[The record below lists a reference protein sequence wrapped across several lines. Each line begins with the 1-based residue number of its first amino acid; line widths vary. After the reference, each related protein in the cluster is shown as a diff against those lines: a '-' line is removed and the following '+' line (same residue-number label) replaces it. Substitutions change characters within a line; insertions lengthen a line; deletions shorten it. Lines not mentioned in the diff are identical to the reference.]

1 MKTRSTVFRILVTA
15 VLFATIATHAKA
27 QETPPAP
34 PSPPVVPAAPAPPKP
49 PAPPDFAPPAPSLLA
64 STLPIVPPL
73 PPVPPLP
80 ASLTAPKAPAEP
92 QPPSAPQAPSSSQ
105 TTPQTFPSLDS
116 IQSQAELDKV
126 IMALSL
132 ALFDAYNRCDLEAF
146 RSFLAED
153 IEFYHDQGGITL
165 GATALTESVHK
176 NICGGDVRRDLVPGT
191 FQANY
196 MKGYGAVE
204 LGTHRFVHPKSNNP
218 TGEGKYISLWQ
229 YKDGKWKITREISYD
244 HHQAQ
249 PDPAKVAPAK

>member
-1 MKTRSTVFRILVTA
+1 MKTRSTTAFILFTVL
-15 VLFATIATHAKA
+15 LFASIAMHANA
-27 QETPPAP
+27 QATPPAP
-34 PSPPVVPAAPAPPKP
+34 AAAPAPPKP
-49 PAPPDFAPPAPSLLA
+49 PVAPPDFEPPAPPLLA
-64 STLPIVPPL
+64 LTFPAVPPL
-73 PPVPPLP
+73 PPIPTLPPTLP
-80 ASLTAPKAPAEP
+80 QAAAS
-92 QPPSAPQAPSSSQ
+92 PQAPATSQ
-105 TTPQTFPSLDS
+105 ITSQTFPSLES
-116 IQSQAELDKV
+116 IQNQADLDKV

-165 GATALTESVHK
+165 GATALTDSVNK

-244 HHQAQ
+244 HHQA
-249 PDPAKVAPAK
+249 PADPAKVAPTK

>member
-1 MKTRSTVFRILVTA
+1 MKSRSTTLRILFTFL
-15 VLFATIATHAKA
+15 LFATIATHAKA
-27 QETPPAP
+27 QETAPVPPVAPAP
-34 PSPPVVPAAPAPPKP
+34 PSAPKP
-49 PAPPDFAPPAPSLLA
+49 PAPPEFAPPLLA
-64 STLPIVPPL
+64 LTLHVPPL
-73 PPVPPLP
+73 PPIP
-80 ASLTAPKAPAEP
+80 P
-92 QPPSAPQAPSSSQ
+92 QPPVPIAPEAPGEPQTPAAPQASNSSQ
-105 TTPQTFPSLDS
+105 TTPQTFPSLES

-249 PDPAKVAPAK
+249 PDAAKVAPAK